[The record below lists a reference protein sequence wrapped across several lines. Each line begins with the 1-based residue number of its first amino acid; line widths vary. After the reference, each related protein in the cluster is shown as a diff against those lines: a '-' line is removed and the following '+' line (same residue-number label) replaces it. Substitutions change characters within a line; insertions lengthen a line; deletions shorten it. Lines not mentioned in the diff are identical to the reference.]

1 MFTFGNH
8 PLITYIVFID
18 EISAAMLYVNMQRFL
33 YYKTDI
39 NFFLIRIF
47 IFRFFQEFA
56 IVIFFK
62 IFSVDLC
69 IYCMVFRLVEE
80 GKTTV
85 LIKS

>member
-39 NFFLIRIF
+39 NLFYFEYLFLG
-47 IFRFFQEFA
+47 
-56 IVIFFK
+56 FFK
-62 IFSVDLC
+62 NSL
-69 IYCMVFRLVEE
+69 L
-80 GKTTV
+80 
-85 LIKS
+85 